1 MTGSSRLLEWGRT
14 GMIFGLFSIVV
25 GLALSIYPPLALAV
39 TFGVGLF
46 LLGAAAYL
54 TGEICA
60 RVDMV
65 GEALKS
71 IRERG
76 ELRGWVRLG
85 GGWGWLGGVRDHLR
99 RTACS
104 RVCER

>member
-1 MTGSSRLLEWGRT
+1 MMTGSSRLLEWGRT

-60 RVDMV
+60 RLDLG
-65 GEALKS
+65 GEELKS
-71 IRERG
+71 IRG
-76 ELRGWVRLG
+76 NG
-85 GGWGWLGGVRDHLR
+85 
-99 RTACS
+99 
-104 RVCER
+104 

>member
-1 MTGSSRLLEWGRT
+1 MMTGSSRLLEWGRT

-60 RVDMV
+60 RLDLV
-65 GEALKS
+65 GEELRS
-71 IRERG
+71 IRENG
-76 ELRGWVRLG
+76 
-85 GGWGWLGGVRDHLR
+85 
-99 RTACS
+99 
-104 RVCER
+104 

>member
-1 MTGSSRLLEWGRT
+1 
-14 GMIFGLFSIVV
+14 LFSIVV

-60 RVDMV
+60 RLDLV
-65 GEALKS
+65 GEELKS

-76 ELRGWVRLG
+76 
-85 GGWGWLGGVRDHLR
+85 
-99 RTACS
+99 
-104 RVCER
+104 